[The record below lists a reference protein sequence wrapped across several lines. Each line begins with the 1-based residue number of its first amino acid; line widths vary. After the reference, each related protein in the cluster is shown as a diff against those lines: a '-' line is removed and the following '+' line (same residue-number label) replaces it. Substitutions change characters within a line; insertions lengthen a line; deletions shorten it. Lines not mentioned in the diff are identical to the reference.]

1 MADNNA
7 NVATSRNRWSEQEE
21 TVIAQEIIKNYDVL
35 FGPMTGCGALKIGE
49 VRRRGWEAVANV
61 LNCQFSTY
69 KRAGSEVKKKY
80 YNMKDKTKTKNDEMR
95 RPGTGGGP
103 RVKEF
108 TIPEGILL
116 QHFGDSASV
125 AGVPNAIDTDAPE
138 GASINIIEL
147 GKMPIDGST
156 CMTFKIDERGLGAQ
170 KTSSVFQ
177 RAVEDEAGPCSSG
190 TKTNTKSMKMA
201 NKNQSKRARA
211 SFNKLA
217 EDNLIAEKKNIHLQQ
232 VNLRLK
238 NQLILAQL
246 KSLCL

>member
-21 TVIAQEIIKNYDVL
+21 TVIAQEIIKHYDVL

-69 KRAGSEVKKKY
+69 KRSGSEVKKKY
-80 YNMKDKTKTKNDEMR
+80 YNMKDKR
-95 RPGTGGGP
+95 
-103 RVKEF
+103 
-108 TIPEGILL
+108 
-116 QHFGDSASV
+116 
-125 AGVPNAIDTDAPE
+125 
-138 GASINIIEL
+138 
-147 GKMPIDGST
+147 
-156 CMTFKIDERGLGAQ
+156 LGAQ

-232 VNLRLK
+232 KKGLGKQRRLRWDATSCGVSSGSTLF
-238 NQLILAQL
+238 
-246 KSLCL
+246 S